1 MRVNRMHSSSVAEN
15 RWLANTPQQDAAQQ
29 SIDKVNVFAEL
40 SEDVFYTC
48 RIAKDGTPVIDWVSP
63 TFEQLL
69 GTQFHLLRR
78 IDQVLEFVTSSDQQR
93 LEQQIALALS
103 GQESRN
109 SFQIRSQT
117 QSSLLVEHRLR
128 PECSQNQGAVV
139 RLYGLLRPIQKLE
152 PSVLPS
158 SNGYTTPTAVGEAS
172 KDHEE
177 RLHALLKTLPDAIA
191 ILNEK
196 GICTQYYPGQPHSD
210 YMPPEQV
217 LGAPLCYDMPIDGFT
232 NSHETGG
239 VQKIEFVSL
248 LQGQPHWFEARIIP
262 LGENRKLALVHNVSQ
277 QKRAVEALRLSE
289 ERNRALLQAIPD
301 MMFLVDR
308 NGYYVDVH
316 TNNLEEL
323 MTPALKQN
331 LEDSYDL
338 TLQTA
343 SQLIT
348 SAYAMHIGKHT
359 RDVVPAPLAETFLA
373 ANERVLSNRVME
385 IVEYSLP
392 FESGERFFEARI
404 VPCGSDK
411 VLSIVRNI
419 TARKNDEAALRASEE
434 QNRALLKAT
443 PDLLLHLSRKGDYL
457 AIHSFSN
464 VDLFGPRE
472 EMVGKNIRDFV
483 SPEDLSMAQGY
494 IHQVLDTGEMV
505 VYESTYPFDE
515 GTRYF
520 ESRMVPCGKDTV
532 ISMVRNIT
540 RHKQIEEQLRLQNAL
555 LKAQL
560 DATAE
565 GILAVDTNRNWIG
578 VNQQFID
585 LWAMPEEIINKRSS
599 LASLE
604 HVVAMVENPN
614 EFRESVER
622 VYPDKLGELFDEIKL
637 KDERVFERR
646 SRPILAPDH
655 QVLGRVWLYYDITQS
670 KQAAESIYKLNEQ
683 LQSAS
688 RLKDEFLKNISHEFR
703 TPLTVILTLSE
714 TLGNGRFGPISEQ
727 QSNTL
732 QRIQKQSRNLLEMV
746 NNLLDMATLLSGT
759 VELHIGP
766 VSLNDLCKHAL
777 YLAQPAAQSK
787 KLALSYAI
795 APEIKSLEADE
806 RRLGQVI
813 QILLHNAIKFT
824 PEGGQIGIEICGG
837 TTASNIEIIV
847 WDTGIGVL
855 PEDAKRLFQ
864 PFVQLDTTLSRR
876 HEGAGLGLALA
887 AHLTEMHNGTI
898 MVESLP
904 GKGAR
909 FIISM
914 PRNSTKK
921 LN

>member
-1 MRVNRMHSSSVAEN
+1 MRVNHTHASSLAESE
-15 RWLANTPQQDAAQQ
+15 WLANTQNHDDARP
-29 SIDKVNVFAEL
+29 SVDRLNVFAEL
-40 SEDVFYTC
+40 SEDAFYTC
-48 RIAKDGTPVIDWVSP
+48 WIAKDGTPVIDWVSP
-63 TFEQLL
+63 TFEQLI
-69 GTQFHLLRR
+69 GTPFQPFNRL
-78 IDQVLEFVTSSDQQR
+78 DQVLEFVAPSGRQGLQ
-93 LEQQIALALS
+93 QQITLALT

-109 SFQIRSQT
+109 SFHIHSQS
-117 QSSLLVEHRLR
+117 QPSLLVEHRLR
-128 PECSQNQGAVV
+128 PERSQSDGPVV
-139 RLYGLLRPIQKLE
+139 RLYGLLRPAQKLE
-152 PSVLPS
+152 LNVVPHLNGHAPTSVAGS
-158 SNGYTTPTAVGEAS
+158 SHNN
-172 KDHEE
+172 EE
-177 RLHALLKTLPDAIA
+177 RLQALLKTLPDAIA
-191 ILNEK
+191 ILNEE
-196 GICTQYYPGQPHSD
+196 GICTQYYPGQPSSD
-210 YMPPEQV
+210 YMPPEKV
-217 LGAPLCYDMPIDGFT
+217 LGVPLCCDMPINGLI
-232 NSHETGG
+232 NVHESGNL
-239 VQKIEFVSL
+239 QQIEFASI

-262 LGENRKLALVHNVSQ
+262 LGESGKLALVRNVTE

-316 TNNLEEL
+316 TNNLDEL
-323 MTPALKQN
+323 MTPALKKN
-331 LEDSYDL
+331 LEDSYDV

-343 SQLIT
+343 SQLKT

-359 RDVVPAPLAETFLA
+359 RDVVPAPLADRFLA
-373 ANERVLSNRVME
+373 ANERALTTNMME
-385 IVEYSLP
+385 IVEYSFP
-392 FESGERFFEARI
+392 FEDGERFFEARI
-404 VPCGSDK
+404 VPCGNDK

-419 TARKNDEAALRASEE
+419 TARKNDEAALRTSEE
-434 QNRALLKAT
+434 QNRALLRAS
-443 PDLLLHLSRKGDYL
+443 PDLLIVLHRSGKYL
-457 AIHSFSN
+457 ALHSFSDA
-464 VDLFGPRE
+464 DLFRPRE
-472 EMVGKNIRDFV
+472 EMLGKNVRDFV
-483 SPEDLSMAQGY
+483 SPSEYAASQYY
-494 IHQVLDTGEMV
+494 IHQVLATGEMAI
-505 VYESTYPFDE
+505 YESSHQFDE
-515 GTRYF
+515 GVRYF
-520 ESRMVPCGKDTV
+520 ESRMVPYGKDTV

-560 DATAE
+560 DATPE

-585 LWAMPEEIINKRSS
+585 LWSMPEEIINKRSS

-604 HVVAMVENPN
+604 HVVAMVENPD

-622 VYPDKLGELFDEIKL
+622 VYPDKLGELFDEVKL
-637 KDERVFERR
+637 KDGRVFERR
-646 SRPILAPDH
+646 SRPILTPDH
-655 QVLGRVWLYYDITQS
+655 QVLGRVWLYYDVTHS
-670 KQAAESIYKLNEQ
+670 KQAAESIHKLNEQ

-714 TLGNGRFGPISEQ
+714 TLSSGRFGLVSEQ
-727 QSNTL
+727 QNNTL
-732 QRIQKQSRNLLEMV
+732 HRIQKQSRNLLEMV

-759 VELHIGP
+759 VELHLGP

-787 KLALSYAI
+787 KLSLSCEI
-795 APEIKSLEADE
+795 APDVKSLEADE

-813 QILLHNAIKFT
+813 QTLLHNAIKFT
-824 PEGGQIGIEICGG
+824 PEGGQIGIEVRSEP
-837 TTASNIEIIV
+837 TTSNVEIII

-855 PEDAKRLFQ
+855 PEDAKRMFQ

-904 GKGAR
+904 GQGAR
-909 FIISM
+909 FIISL

-921 LN
+921 QL